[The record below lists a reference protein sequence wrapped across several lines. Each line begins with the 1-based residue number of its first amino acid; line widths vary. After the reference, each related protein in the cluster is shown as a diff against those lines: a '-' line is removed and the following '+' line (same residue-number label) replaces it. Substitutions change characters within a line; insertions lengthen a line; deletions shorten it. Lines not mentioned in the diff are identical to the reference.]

1 MYIHWSAAFTNLKF
15 PSGSYSQPGFL
26 NDTTKPLKSSNFR
39 LGELSQWKEI
49 ASDYFELSMLLLFFI
64 FIALTPCWS
73 FYLVWSALVVSVVF
87 KHHQIVL
94 I

>member
-1 MYIHWSAAFTNLKF
+1 MYIHWSAAFTNSKF
-15 PSGSYSQPGFL
+15 PSGSYSQLGVL
-26 NDTTKPLKSSNFR
+26 NYTTKPLKSSNFR

-49 ASDYFELSMLLLFFI
+49 ASDYFELSMLLLFI
-64 FIALTPCWS
+64 FIALTACWS

-87 KHHQIVL
+87 KCHQIVL

>member
-1 MYIHWSAAFTNLKF
+1 MYIHWSAAFTNSKF
-15 PSGSYSQPGFL
+15 PSGSYSQPGVL
-26 NDTTKPLKSSNFR
+26 NYTTKPLKSSNFR

-49 ASDYFELSMLLLFFI
+49 ASDYFELSMLLLFI

-73 FYLVWSALVVSVVF
+73 FYLVWSALVVSVGF
-87 KHHQIVL
+87 KYHQIVL